1 MEPELPG
8 WVKPAQ
14 ADNNSVAEKK
24 TGLISVLKN
33 FNLVS
38 KLGVNGSVAS
48 RNRIVFIAI
57 CSTDCCIWLSYARK
71 LLVGKKPSLSMALLS
86 LGINHLTAPVDI
98 REKVAFAPERMTVAL
113 AELQDIPAINE
124 SVIVSTCNR
133 TEIYCDASS
142 DCSEVIAHWLTE
154 HHGISENSL
163 TPYIYHHS
171 EQEVARHLF
180 RVASGLD
187 SMVLGEPQ
195 ILGQLKDSYDRARG
209 DNTINSILDR
219 LFQHSFSVAK
229 RVRTDTEI
237 GSNPVSVAFAAVSLS
252 KQIFGNLNELHA
264 LLIGAGETIE
274 LVSRHLKSQQIGS
287 MTIANRSIDRARLL
301 ADQIGAEAVPINTVT
316 EQLAQADIVISS
328 TASQLPILG
337 KGAIES
343 ALKQRKHRPIFMV
356 DLAVPRD
363 IEPEVGKLQD
373 IYLYTV
379 DDLTSVVDE
388 NLRGREQAAEAAQ
401 EIVNLEV
408 TLFDQWLKT
417 HQSSDHIRQLRDSAE
432 LVKQQAIEKALLQ
445 LAQNA
450 DSQQAIQRLAN
461 EITNKLLHRPTI
473 EMRKALQQGDEER
486 IQLLKSLIV
495 PDPN

>member
-1 MEPELPG
+1 
-8 WVKPAQ
+8 
-14 ADNNSVAEKK
+14 
-24 TGLISVLKN
+24 
-33 FNLVS
+33 
-38 KLGVNGSVAS
+38 
-48 RNRIVFIAI
+48 
-57 CSTDCCIWLSYARK
+57 
-71 LLVGKKPSLSMALLS
+71 MALLS

-98 REKVAFAPERMTVAL
+98 REKIAFAPEQMSHAL
-113 AELQDIPAINE
+113 QELLGIPAINE

-142 DCSEVIAHWLTE
+142 DCRAVITNWLTA
-154 HHGISENSL
+154 HHGIDDEGLS
-163 TPYIYHHS
+163 PYIYEHS
-171 EQEVARHLF
+171 DQEVARHLF

-195 ILGQLKDSYDRARG
+195 ILGQLKDSYDQARG
-209 DNTINSILDR
+209 DNAVNSILDR

-287 MTIANRSIDRARLL
+287 ITIANRSVDRARLL
-301 ADQIGAEAVPINTVT
+301 ADQIGAEAVQINAVP
-316 EQLAQADIVISS
+316 EQLARADIAISS

-337 KGAIES
+337 KGATES

-363 IEPEVGKLQD
+363 IESEVGKLQD

-379 DDLTSVVDE
+379 DDLKTVVDE
-388 NLRGREQAAEAAQ
+388 NLRGRELAAEAAL
-401 EIVNLEV
+401 EIINLEV
-408 TLFDQWLKT
+408 KTFDQWLKT
-417 HQSSDHIRQLRDSAE
+417 HQSADHIRQLRDGAE
-432 LVKQQAIEKALLQ
+432 LIKQQAIEKALAQ
-445 LAQNA
+445 LGQDVDAE
-450 DSQQAIQRLAN
+450 QALQRLAN
-461 EITNKLLHRPTI
+461 EITNKLMHKPTI
-473 EMRKALQQGDEER
+473 EMRKALQNEDSDR
-486 IQLLKSLIV
+486 IQLLKSLLT
-495 PDPN
+495 PDPH

>member
-1 MEPELPG
+1 
-8 WVKPAQ
+8 
-14 ADNNSVAEKK
+14 
-24 TGLISVLKN
+24 
-33 FNLVS
+33 
-38 KLGVNGSVAS
+38 
-48 RNRIVFIAI
+48 
-57 CSTDCCIWLSYARK
+57 
-71 LLVGKKPSLSMALLS
+71 MALLS

-98 REKVAFAPERMTVAL
+98 REKIAFAPEQMSHAL
-113 AELQDIPAINE
+113 QELLGIPAINE

-142 DCSEVIAHWLTE
+142 DCRAVITNWLTA
-154 HHGISENSL
+154 HHGIDDEGLS
-163 TPYIYHHS
+163 PYIYEHS
-171 EQEVARHLF
+171 DQEVARHLF

-195 ILGQLKDSYDRARG
+195 ILGQLKDSYDQARG
-209 DNTINSILDR
+209 DNAVNSILDR

-287 MTIANRSIDRARLL
+287 ITIANRSVDRARLL
-301 ADQIGAEAVPINTVT
+301 ADQIGAEAVQINAVP
-316 EQLAQADIVISS
+316 EQLVRADIVISS

-337 KGAIES
+337 KGATES

-363 IEPEVGKLQD
+363 IESEVGRLQD

-379 DDLTSVVDE
+379 DDLKSVVDE
-388 NLRGREQAAEAAQ
+388 NLRGRELAAEAAL
-401 EIVNLEV
+401 EIINLEV
-408 TLFDQWLKT
+408 KTFDQWLKT
-417 HQSSDHIRQLRDSAE
+417 HQSADHIRQLRDGAE
-432 LVKQQAIEKALLQ
+432 LIKKQAIEKALAQ
-445 LAQNA
+445 LKHDVDAE
-450 DSQQAIQRLAN
+450 QALQRLAN
-461 EITNKLLHRPTI
+461 EITSKLMHKPTI
-473 EMRKALQQGDEER
+473 EMRKALQNEDSER
-486 IQLLKSLIV
+486 IQLLKSLLT
-495 PDPN
+495 PDPH